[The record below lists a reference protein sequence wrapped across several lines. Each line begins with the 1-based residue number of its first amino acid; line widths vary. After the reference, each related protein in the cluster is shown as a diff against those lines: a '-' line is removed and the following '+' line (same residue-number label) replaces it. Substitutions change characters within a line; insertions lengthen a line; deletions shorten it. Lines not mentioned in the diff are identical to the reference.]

1 MTVSLL
7 TDRFRGHVRLTYS
20 MRYVIFQT
28 IWHRVDERI
37 LSKTNIFMNILED
50 RAAGFVKIDR
60 QW

>member
-1 MTVSLL
+1 
-7 TDRFRGHVRLTYS
+7 